1 MGALLACTVLLIAL
15 LCLRRRCT
23 GRYRAGYTGLRAG
36 GGNGRMC
43 RVCFELGDGLREYGD
58 VSLAGT
64 SSVKDVRTRLLEL
77 SDELLLDPDD
87 DLREW
92 TLRYTDR
99 AGVLLPVTSS
109 LPIAKLQADAQE
121 LRVTAGPPL
130 GLAQHED
137 TSTPHS
143 SRIPLRAR
151 QTPGSKLSART

>member
-1 MGALLACTVLLIAL
+1 
-15 LCLRRRCT
+15 
-23 GRYRAGYTGLRAG
+23 
-36 GGNGRMC
+36 MC

-151 QTPGSKLSART
+151 QTPGSKL